1 MLQLRAV
8 APFKPLKADTRH
20 GGKTTGKKGD
30 PSKHRDIGAALDS
43 ILAFDMPQGEW
54 VENCWSRAEN
64 LRYTRI
70 KKTNKQLSS
79 AGQASAS
86 DVGDQ
91 ITATTTATAI
101 KKYDRVGDQEAGQT
115 GITLTD
121 GREWKRMCYICVTA
135 SNSWLPCSTLSWTV
149 SLIPCSKFKF
159 EWSFK

>member
-1 MLQLRAV
+1 MFHLRAT

-30 PSKHRDIGAALDS
+30 PSKHRDIGAVLDS
-43 ILAFDMPQGEW
+43 ILTLDMPQGEW
-54 VENCWSRAEN
+54 VGACWRRAEN
-64 LRYTRI
+64 LRNTLI
-70 KKTNKQLSS
+70 KKTNKRLSS

-91 ITATTTATAI
+91 ITATTTDTAI

-121 GREWKRMCYICVTA
+121 GREWKHMYFICVSA
-135 SNSWLPCSTLSWTV
+135 SNSWLPCST
-149 SLIPCSKFKF
+149 
-159 EWSFK
+159 

>member
-30 PSKHRDIGAALDS
+30 PSKHRDIGAVLDS
-43 ILAFDMPQGEW
+43 ILALDMPQGEW
-54 VENCWSRAEN
+54 VGACWSRAEN
-64 LRYTRI
+64 LRNTLI

-115 GITLTD
+115 GTTLTD

-149 SLIPCSKFKF
+149 SLIPRSKFKF